1 MINVSVAPGLIV
13 TDLCARTGS
22 DPGIPDSDDPTRG
35 THLAC
40 LKRGNNEPKPNDDN
54 LPLRADKD
62 IMTTLTLDV
71 KVVIQ

>member
-1 MINVSVAPGLIV
+1 M
-13 TDLCARTGS
+13 TDLRARTGS
-22 DPGIPDSDDPTRG
+22 DPGIPDSDDSTRG

-40 LKRGNNEPKPNDDN
+40 LKHGNNEPKPNDDN

-62 IMTTLTLDV
+62 IMATLTPNV